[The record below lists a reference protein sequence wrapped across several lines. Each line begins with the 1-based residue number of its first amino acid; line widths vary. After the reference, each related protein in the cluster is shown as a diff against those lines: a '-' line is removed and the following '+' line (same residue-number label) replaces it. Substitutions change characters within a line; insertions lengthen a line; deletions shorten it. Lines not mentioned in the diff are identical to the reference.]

1 MVMIQLE
8 ENVTGE
14 DPSPEYLDAN
24 LNWCTKLFLACEL
37 HSVSCLTL
45 FDE

>member
-14 DPSPEYLDAN
+14 DP
-24 LNWCTKLFLACEL
+24 FLHKQYIDL
-37 HSVSCLTL
+37 PTRQSCLL
-45 FDE
+45 NISFNFFKA